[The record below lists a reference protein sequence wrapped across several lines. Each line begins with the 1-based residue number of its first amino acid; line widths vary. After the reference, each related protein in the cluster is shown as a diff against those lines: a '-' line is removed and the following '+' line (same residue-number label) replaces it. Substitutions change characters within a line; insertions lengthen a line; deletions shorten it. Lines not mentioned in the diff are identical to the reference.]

1 MSKTDADKDKPTV
14 ELKGEQAKQALDP
27 AQNPFTKIG
36 NAINQHAQ
44 MLNEL
49 RNAIGLNAIDVK
61 ANRATAE
68 IFDKRFGLVER
79 QLDNIEKEL
88 SRVKEQLNKFQ

>member
-1 MSKTDADKDKPTV
+1 MSKTEADKKEPKV
-14 ELKGEQAKQALDP
+14 EIKDEQAKQVIDP
-27 AQNPFTKIG
+27 SLNPFTKIG
-36 NAINQHAQ
+36 NAINQHAK

-49 RNAIGLNAIDVK
+49 RNALGLNAIDAK

-88 SRVKEQLNKFQ
+88 SRIKEQ